1 MGSVRHDRF
10 RMSSTDPERNSLL
23 RSARIVGSAT
33 AARVLI
39 GIARIKIVAVLL
51 GPAGVGLVGVY
62 TAIVAAF
69 SLAFGLGLDGSGTRR
84 IAAVRAGSGDLA
96 ATRLEADML
105 RAAIGLGSLG
115 AVVLVIAWSFDWLER
130 AGAGHGPLEVWL
142 GVAVLVT
149 IVGAAGLGI
158 LTGRRDLA
166 SIARVHVIG
175 GLLATASGVACI
187 VLWGEAGVVPLV
199 VMVALGPAAVSL
211 WHLRGHAAAL
221 RDRLDRNSR
230 RELLGLAKLGSALTL
245 AGVASALSQ
254 VWARAIVLDE
264 MSIIAVGLFQAAWAL
279 SMTYVGVAMA
289 GLTTDF
295 YPRLS
300 AGRSNAESR
309 QQLVGQQLS
318 DGLILTGPLLILIAA
333 FAPLILGILYT
344 SEFSAAAQL
353 LRLHAMGDAI
363 RVVTWPLGLTF
374 LAAGRGAEYLATEI
388 AWHVVYLS
396 GLALLVPAFGIDG
409 AGYAYLTANAVF
421 LALQCVLLAR
431 VENLRISGEPLRRLA
446 ALLSCIGA
454 VIVAAAFLPSVTAQ
468 VMGVLLAAAV
478 AVPAARL
485 IARQ

>member
-1 MGSVRHDRF
+1 
-10 RMSSTDPERNSLL
+10 
-23 RSARIVGSAT
+23 
-33 AARVLI
+33 VLI
-39 GIARIKIVAVLL
+39 GIARTKIVAVLL

-62 TAIVAAF
+62 TAIVSAF

-84 IAAVRAGSGDLA
+84 IAAVRADSGEPA
-96 ATRLEADML
+96 ASKLEADIL
-105 RAAIGLGSLG
+105 RAAVGLGSLG
-115 AVVLVIAWSFDWLER
+115 GVVLVIAWSFELLER
-130 AGAGHGPLEVWL
+130 VGAGHGPLEVLL

-158 LTGRRDLA
+158 LTGRRDLP

-199 VMVALGPAAVSL
+199 VLVALGPAAVSL
-211 WHLRGHAAAL
+211 WHLRGHAASL
-221 RDRLDRNSR
+221 GDRLDRDSR
-230 RELLGLAKLGSALTL
+230 RELLGLAKLGSALTV

-300 AGRSNAESR
+300 AGGSNAESR
-309 QQLVGQQLS
+309 QRIVGRQLC

-333 FAPLILGILYT
+333 FAPLILSILYT
-344 SEFSAAAQL
+344 SEFAAAAQL
-353 LRLHAMGDAI
+353 LRWHALGDAI
-363 RVVTWPLGLTF
+363 RIVTWPLGLTF
-374 LAAGRGAEYLATEI
+374 LAAGRGVEYLSTEI

-409 AGYAYLTANAVF
+409 AGYAYLSANAVF

-446 ALLSCIGA
+446 ALVGCIGV
-454 VIVAAAFLPSVTAQ
+454 VIVATALLPSFLAQ
-468 VMGVLLAAAV
+468 VTGVLLAAAV
-478 AVPAARL
+478 AVPAAKL
-485 IARQ
+485 LARR